1 MSNHKHHKK
10 NKFQQLATPEHIFY
24 KEYDFVSV
32 NGSTPRRYFYNQG
45 SRSDV
50 FGRTSEMDKWSNPY
64 TAWTQYTNSR
74 LLPAGLVPQS
84 QPYNRYYNSVSYN
97 YLDNDIN
104 TNQKKKNR
112 KKIIP
117 NETKSSSELLHNN
130 LKVEKSLYNNDLR
143 NKLIQKKYLI
153 RELEKKLN
161 DKSNINSTQIDN
173 ILINNMIMYQS
184 ISPEFFYQSPTK
196 YTRDYF
202 GSTLYKD
209 NKSTNTTIEQQE
221 KLVTSDYWIP
231 KKDLPYSQGYGKKVF
246 QKSTPYGTNPEEW
259 WKYYPQLPFD
269 YYNKSFL

>member
-1 MSNHKHHKK
+1 MVNNKHKK

-24 KEYDFVSV
+24 KEYDFVSI

-45 SRSDV
+45 NRSDV
-50 FGRTSEMDKWSNPY
+50 FGRTSEKDKWSNPY
-64 TAWTQYTNSR
+64 IAWTKYTNSQ
-74 LLPAGLVPQS
+74 LLPAGLVPQT
-84 QPYNRYYNSVSYN
+84 QPYNRYYNSISYN
-97 YLDNDIN
+97 YLDRDLNV
-104 TNQKKKNR
+104 NQHKKNR

-143 NKLIQKKYLI
+143 NKLIQKQYLI
-153 RELEKKLN
+153 NELNKLQNFKNNN
-161 DKSNINSTQIDN
+161 DSNNN
-173 ILINNMIMYQS
+173 LINNIKMYQS
-184 ISPEFFYQSPTK
+184 ISPEFYYSSPTK

-231 KKDLPYSQGYGKKVF
+231 KKDLPYAQGYGRQVF

-259 WKYYPQLPFD
+259 WKYYPQLPFN